1 MESLALIKVPSVLA
15 KKNRGRVER
24 ELVEKHPFIGRS
36 KEHIS
41 STVFSTSTDPLAA
54 HSHTLTEP
62 AEEKGN

>member
-15 KKNRGRVER
+15 EKKRGRGEG

-41 STVFSTSTDPLAA
+41 STVFFTSTKVD
-54 HSHTLTEP
+54 
-62 AEEKGN
+62 G